1 MKSGMLKMRLIQK
14 RLRMSR
20 TIACMSMPA
29 PWPISCAMS
38 SDIRAGALPAS
49 IACLGGASA
58 ADFSAHSA
66 AWDLVR
72 ILDSLSLST
81 YCGPAKVRGQNLAAT
96 IKSAVD
102 DLSAQRF
109 NVSDGLVVVDHCRAG
124 SDVECSGVH
133 VVHALHLPLGPEKV
147 ENRQHATDFK
157 NGVFHTSL
165 SNGRSCRSMP

>member
-1 MKSGMLKMRLIQK
+1 MKIGMLKMRLIQK
-14 RLRMSR
+14 RSRMSR

-38 SDIRAGALPAS
+38 SDSAGALPAS

-66 AWDLVR
+66 AWGLVR
-72 ILDSLSLST
+72 ILASLLLSAR
-81 YCGPAKVRGQNLAAT
+81 CGPAKVLGQNLAAT

-109 NVSDGLVVVDHCRAG
+109 NVSDGLVVLDHCRAG
-124 SDVECSGVH
+124 SDVDCSGVH
-133 VVHALHLPLGPEKV
+133 AGHALQLLLGPEKV

-165 SNGRSCRSMP
+165 FNGRSCRSMP

>member
-1 MKSGMLKMRLIQK
+1 MKIGMLKTRLIQK

-49 IACLGGASA
+49 IARAGGASA

-66 AWDLVR
+66 AWGLVR
-72 ILDSLSLST
+72 ILASLSLSAC
-81 YCGPAKVRGQNLAAT
+81 CGPAKVLGQNLTAT

-102 DLSAQRF
+102 NLSAQRF
-109 NVSDGLVVVDHCRAG
+109 NVSDGLVVLDHCRAG
-124 SDVECSGVH
+124 SDVNCRGVH
-133 VVHALHLPLGPEKV
+133 AGHALQLLLGPDKV

-165 SNGRSCRSMP
+165 FNGRSCRSMP